1 MENVRPPAVAGQ
13 FYPAEPQRLR
23 EMVRGFLDGAPT
35 SEVTKPKAMIAPHAG
50 FIYSGPVAASAYAQL
65 AKHAAGVHRVILIGP
80 AHRVAVPSLAVGSV
94 TGYRTPL
101 GVVPVD
107 TDVVA
112 SLLEMP
118 QVELRD
124 DALAA
129 EHSLEVHL
137 PFLQMILTDFSIVPI
152 VVGSATM
159 DEVRQ
164 VLARLW
170 GGEETIVIVSSDLS
184 HYLPYQIARGI
195 DQSTAD
201 AIEQLRPEEIGRTD
215 ACGRAGIQGL
225 LLLAKSKGLRVQT
238 IDLRNSGDTAGP
250 KDQVV
255 GYGSF
260 LLA

>member
-1 MENVRPPAVAGQ
+1 METVRPPAVAGQ

-23 EMVRGFLDGAPT
+23 AMVRGFLDQAPI
-35 SEVTKPKAMIAPHAG
+35 SEMTKPKAIIAPHAG

-65 AKHAAGVHRVILIGP
+65 AKNAAGVHRVILIGP
-80 AHRVAVPSLAVGSV
+80 AHRVAIRGLAVGAS
-94 TGYRTPL
+94 TAYRTPL

-107 TDVVA
+107 KEAVA

-124 DALAA
+124 DAHAA

-137 PFLQMILTDFSIVPI
+137 PFLQMILANFSIIPI
-152 VVGSATM
+152 VVGAAAM
-159 DEVRQ
+159 EEVRD
-164 VLARLW
+164 VLDRLW
-170 GGEETIVIVSSDLS
+170 GGDETIVIVSSDLS
-184 HYLPYQIARGI
+184 HYLPYQTARGR
-195 DQSTAD
+195 DQATAD
-201 AIEQLRPEEIGRTD
+201 AIERLRPEEIGRTD

-225 LLLAKSKGLRVQT
+225 LLLAKEKGLSVHT
-238 IDLRNSGDTAGP
+238 VDLRSSGDTAGP